1 MSNVIRSLMVKI
13 GVDLTGVQKGLKKAS
28 KEFSSLGKT
37 FSDAGGTLT
46 RTLTVPILGAVA
58 GLGAIVVKSASA
70 ASALQKMS
78 GVTGIGTERLQ
89 ELAYVGAKLDV
100 ALDSITGT
108 QRSLVKAMTAA
119 QGGAD
124 SQASV
129 FKRLGVSVTDSTG
142 HLRDSNVVLGEAIDA
157 LGRMTNPAERDAMAL
172 KIFGRNALALNPLI
186 KAGGA
191 QIARLTEEARTNG
204 AVMSGSS
211 VAALDRFKT
220 SLDAMKLSI
229 STTTGEIAMALLPVV
244 RKLLPLIQSSVVPAI
259 QKFAEWLGNLVLA
272 FQSLSPGMKRF
283 VLVLA
288 GISVGIGPALSSIG
302 NLYTGVA
309 SLLKLFSKMTVA
321 TLGMSAALLFLVASI
336 GFLALVI
343 SEELNPTTTTV
354 DDAADVVGG
363 IGVSSADASAGAN
376 QLANG
381 LDNVKTAAKGI
392 LSLAGFD
399 EINQLGGKGSG
410 SPLVG
415 DLTDTLTDLTKLQSS
430 LDGITMPVLKPVDM
444 ASLLGLGGLMGFVK
458 DWNKFWEGIG
468 ASIFEFFAKAG
479 RGFENLKKTVSGVW
493 NDIKAVFGLLVL
505 VEFVIL
511 RNAWT
516 TLCEGIQTKWNAI
529 SKALSTAWSG
539 FTTNIKTIWDGVGA
553 AIRNG
558 LNTGIDA
565 INSFL
570 VALNKL
576 KITLPSIMGGG
587 TIGFNIPLIPKII
600 APAVPST
607 RPDFA
612 ALASGGVVDSP
623 LLAMVG
629 EQGREAVMPLERN
642 TGWID
647 ELAGKLAAVM
657 GNTQQPVA
665 AGAGGVSV
673 YIGNEKLD
681 GYIVRANARQALR
694 SNGR

>member
-1 MSNVIRSLMVKI
+1 MSNVIRSLVVKI
-13 GVDLTGVQKGLKKAS
+13 GVDLSGVQKGLKKAS

-124 SQASV
+124 SQSQV

-191 QIARLTEEARTNG
+191 QIARLTEEARENG

-220 SLDAMKLSI
+220 SMDALKLSI
-229 STTTGEIAMALLPVV
+229 STATGEIAMALLPVV

-259 QKFAEWLGNLVLA
+259 QTFAEWLSNLVLA
-272 FQSLSPGMKRF
+272 FQSLTPGMKRF

-288 GISVGIGPALSSIG
+288 GITVGIGPALSSIG
-302 NLYTGVA
+302 NLYSGVA

-399 EINQLGGKGSG
+399 EINQLGGAGSEN
-410 SPLVG
+410 PLVG
-415 DLTDTLTDLTKLQSS
+415 DLADTLTDLTKLQSS
-430 LDGITMPVLKPVDM
+430 LDGISMPVLKPVDM

-468 ASIFEFFAKAG
+468 ASIYEFFAKAG
-479 RGFENLKKTVSGVW
+479 RGFENLKKTISGVW
-493 NDIKAVFGLLVL
+493 NDIKAVIGITLLAITLKVQSTWNSILDTLATVSLKIFSIGYSIGNAMKSGLN
-505 VEFVIL
+505 IGISAI
-511 RNAWT
+511 NAF
-516 TLCEGIQTKWNAI
+516 I
-529 SKALSTAWSG
+529 KAL
-539 FTTNIKTIWDGVGA
+539 
-553 AIRNG
+553 
-558 LNTGIDA
+558 
-565 INSFL
+565 NS
-570 VALNKL
+570 L
-576 KITLPSIMGGG
+576 KITLPGIMGGG
-587 TIGFNIPLIPKII
+587 QIGFNIPGI
-600 APAVPST
+600 ALLPITPLGGNQPENPN
-607 RPDFA
+607 RFA
-612 ALASGGVVDSP
+612 TGGVVSSP
-623 LLAMVG
+623 MLAMVG
-629 EQGREAVMPLERN
+629 ENGREAIMPLERN

-647 ELAGKLAAVM
+647 ELAGKLASVM
-657 GNTQQPVA
+657 GSTQHPA
-665 AGAGGVSV
+665 TAGGVSV

-681 GYIVRANARQALR
+681 GYIVRANTRQALR
-694 SNGR
+694 SNGRV

>member
-13 GVDLTGVQKGLKKAS
+13 GVDLSGVQKGLKKAS
-28 KEFSSLGKT
+28 KELGSLGKT

-78 GVTGIGTERLQ
+78 GVTGLGTERLQ

-119 QGGAD
+119 QSGAD

-142 HLRDSNVVLGEAIDA
+142 HLRDSNTVLGEAIDA

-191 QIARLTEEARTNG
+191 EIARLTEEARTNG

-220 SLDAMKLSI
+220 SLDALKLSI
-229 STTTGEIAMALLPVV
+229 STATGEIAIALLPVV
-244 RKLLPLIQSSVVPAI
+244 RNLLPLIQSSVVPAI
-259 QKFAEWLGNLVLA
+259 QTFAEWLGNLVLA

-288 GISVGIGPALSSIG
+288 GITVGIGPALSSIG

-363 IGVSSADASAGAN
+363 IGQSSADASSGAN

-399 EINQLGGKGSG
+399 EINQLGGAGSA

-415 DLTDTLTDLTKLQSS
+415 DLSDTLTDLTELQSS
-430 LDGITMPVLKPVDM
+430 LDGLSMPVLEPVDI

-458 DWNKFWEGIG
+458 DWNTFWEGVG
-468 ASIFEFFAKAG
+468 ASLYDFVVRAG
-479 RGFENLKKTVSGVW
+479 RGFENLKRAVSGVW
-493 NDIKAVFGLLVL
+493 NDIKAVFGIFVVL
-505 VEFVIL
+505 EFVKL
-511 RNAWT
+511 RDAWT
-516 TLCEGIQTKWNAI
+516 TLCDGLQTKWNTI

-539 FTTNIKTIWDGVGA
+539 FTTGIKAIWDGVGTA
-553 AIRNG
+553 VRNG
-558 LNTGIDA
+558 LNIGIDA
-565 INSFL
+565 INGFI

-576 KITLPSIMGGG
+576 KITLPGLLGGG

-607 RPDFA
+607 RPDFTY
-612 ALASGGVVDSP
+612 LANGGVVDSP

-629 EQGREAVMPLERN
+629 EEGREAVLPLERN

-657 GNTQQPVA
+657 GNSQQPVA
-665 AGAGGVSV
+665 ASAGGVSV

-681 GYIVRANARQALR
+681 SYITRATARQALR